1 MRIALYIIW
10 PLCAIGALLVPAF
23 IYKPK
28 TSQYIMWALSAI
40 GALLLSVFTY
50 KPKTNPYMFFVFF
63 AAVPLVIALVAN
75 RKQLKVAV
83 LVSGV
88 ALSVIYA
95 SYWLNLHRYEAFTKT
110 YLSMDTPFNSAAQK
124 ILPDLSEFDASVELE
139 HYHGLAWDEE
149 WVVLKV
155 KLAPDDFYR
164 NVSEMKE
171 EHIFYDTDFIT
182 DGLLSGS
189 PTSFQVDNYQFE
201 ILDLTRYP
209 GKPGSDLVY
218 CGATIGVNESANCIM
233 YIFIDSGLLSFMQ
246 FDSIVEGIWPDIG
259 VQTQS

>member
-1 MRIALYIIW
+1 
-10 PLCAIGALLVPAF
+10 
-23 IYKPK
+23 
-28 TSQYIMWALSAI
+28 
-40 GALLLSVFTY
+40 
-50 KPKTNPYMFFVFF
+50 
-63 AAVPLVIALVAN
+63 
-75 RKQLKVAV
+75 
-83 LVSGV
+83 
-88 ALSVIYA
+88 
-95 SYWLNLHRYEAFTKT
+95 
-110 YLSMDTPFNSAAQK
+110 MDTPFNSAAQK

-155 KLAPDDFYR
+155 KLDPDDFYR

-209 GKPGSDLVY
+209 GGDQRRYAAV
-218 CGATIGVNESANCIM
+218 IGVNESANCIM
-233 YIFIDSGLLSFMQ
+233 YIFVEGAFSFMGL
-246 FDSIVEGIWPDIG
+246 DSVVTCIWPDIG